1 MGKQIEAPHQKI
13 KSCSET
19 KKGEISKKGN
29 KDDWQMQDLIFWCEA
44 KLLLKKP
51 QAGTHSRSPGQWKPR
66 IGTHPK
72 LNYYQGQTSMNETRA
87 QVITKQGCAMPKAV
101 AANG

>member
-44 KLLLKKP
+44 KLLLKN
-51 QAGTHSRSPGQWKPR
+51 
-66 IGTHPK
+66 PK
-72 LNYYQGQTSMNETRA
+72 QIL
-87 QVITKQGCAMPKAV
+87 IHDLL
-101 AANG
+101 ANGNREQAPTRS